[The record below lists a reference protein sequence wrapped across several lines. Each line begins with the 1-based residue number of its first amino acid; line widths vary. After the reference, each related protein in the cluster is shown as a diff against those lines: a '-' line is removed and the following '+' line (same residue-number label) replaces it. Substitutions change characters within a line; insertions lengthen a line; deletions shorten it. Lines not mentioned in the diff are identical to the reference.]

1 MSPST
6 PRDRTAAP
14 KKSLVGLSFAFPM
27 QMPRNGTGAGEDRKA
42 PDAKAKP
49 SK

>member
-6 PRDRTAAP
+6 PRQPNGA

-27 QMPRNGTGAGEDRKA
+27 QMPTAGTGAGQDRRDPKRR
-42 PDAKAKP
+42 PDTKR
-49 SK
+49 